1 LRLILASP
9 AGAAWVLGCP
19 AVGFILSESVIQEST
34 ISEQRAEFFY
44 AGANE
49 V

>member
-34 ISEQRAEFFY
+34 INERRTEFFY
-44 AGANE
+44 AGVND